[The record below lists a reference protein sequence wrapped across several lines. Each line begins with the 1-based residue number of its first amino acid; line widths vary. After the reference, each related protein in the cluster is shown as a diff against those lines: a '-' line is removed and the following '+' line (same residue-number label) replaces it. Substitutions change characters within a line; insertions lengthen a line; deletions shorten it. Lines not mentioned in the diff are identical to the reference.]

1 MKTILILII
10 AILLLYNTG
19 FAQSE
24 SKPVLA
30 LVKRKPLCT
39 RVYVNEDRYTVNAF
53 RGILNDAHPSQD
65 PLGNYQARK
74 VQGWFY
80 VLAGAA
86 ILGFSY
92 WENQQT
98 RTVLIGPPQ
107 NQREITI
114 KDPVFIGYPI
124 VGGASIVIGT
134 INLATAPAQLNRG
147 IEFFNAAQ
155 WKKQNSRTR

>member
-1 MKTILILII
+1 MKAILILVI
-10 AILLLYNTG
+10 AILSFFNSG

-30 LVKRKPLCT
+30 LVKRKPLYT

-53 RGILNDAHPSQD
+53 RGILNDAHPSQE

-74 VQGWFY
+74 MQGWFY

-98 RTVLIGPPQ
+98 REVMIGPQTSP
-107 NQREITI
+107 RYVTI

-124 VGGASIVIGT
+124 IGGASVVIGT
-134 INLATAPAQLNRG
+134 INLATAPAQLNRA